1 MKNGKITQCGKYA
14 DLLNSGADFME
25 LVGAHKKALSTL
37 GSLDG
42 AAVSNEISTLEQ
54 DLDVS
59 DMKGYK
65 EEASK
70 DEQNGETENKSDEPK
85 GQIVQEEEREKGKV
99 EFSVYWKCI
108 TTAYGGAL
116 VPFILLAQIL
126 FQGLQ
131 IGSNYWMAWATPIST
146 DVEPPVD
153 GTTLI
158 GVYVSLAIGS
168 SFCILARAML
178 LVTAGYKTATIL
190 FNKMH
195 YCIFRAPMS
204 FFDST
209 PSGRILNRVCIP
221 HFFPIFLMIFKDKN
235 FVCIILCHLSYVMFS
250 CRLLQ
255 IRVHW
260 IQTFLIK
267 LHHLPSL

>member
-1 MKNGKITQCGKYA
+1 MKNGKITQCGKYT

-25 LVGAHKKALSTL
+25 LIVAHKKALSTL
-37 GSLDG
+37 DSLDG
-42 AAVSNEISTLEQ
+42 TTVSNEISTLEQ
-54 DLDVS
+54 NLNVS
-59 DMKGYK
+59 DMYGFK

-70 DEQNGETENKSDEPK
+70 DEKNGETDNKSEPK
-85 GQIVQEEEREKGKV
+85 GQIVEEEEREKGKV

-131 IGSNYWMAWATPIST
+131 IGSNYWMAWATPISI

-158 GVYVSLAIGS
+158 VVYVSLAIGS
-168 SFCILARAML
+168 SFCILARAVL

-195 YCIFRAPMS
+195 FCIFRAPKS

-209 PSGRILNRVCIP
+209 PSGRILNRVCKP
-221 HFFPIFLMIFKDKN
+221 LSFHFCPSNLEMRFL
-235 FVCIILCHLSYVMFS
+235 S
-250 CRLLQ
+250 
-255 IRVHW
+255 
-260 IQTFLIK
+260 
-267 LHHLPSL
+267 

>member
-1 MKNGKITQCGKYA
+1 MKNGKITQCGNYT

-37 GSLDG
+37 DSLDG
-42 AAVSNEISTLEQ
+42 ATVSNEIGTLEQ
-54 DLDVS
+54 DLNVS
-59 DMKGYK
+59 DMSGFK

-70 DEQNGETENKSDEPK
+70 DEKNGETDNKSEPK
-85 GQIVQEEEREKGKV
+85 GQLVQEEEREKGKV

-158 GVYVSLAIGS
+158 VVYVGLAMGS

-195 YCIFRAPMS
+195 FCIFRAPMS

-221 HFFPIFLMIFKDKN
+221 PFFFPF
-235 FVCIILCHLSYVMFS
+235 SYVF
-250 CRLLQ
+250 
-255 IRVHW
+255 
-260 IQTFLIK
+260 
-267 LHHLPSL
+267 